1 MKSRHFLVFLLI
13 AAAGAS
19 GCDTL
24 APFVQDFNI
33 ISIPQEKEIGAQM
46 AQEVAKQMQ
55 INTDSALNER
65 VSAIGRR
72 LVNALP
78 QRDFDYQFSVVN
90 DDTPNAFTIPG
101 AHIYVHTGLLKFV
114 SDDDE
119 LAGVIGHEI
128 GHAYER
134 HPAKGISRQYGLEH
148 LAGIVL
154 KGHETQ
160 LRSMT
165 LQIIGGGFLSKYGR
179 DDEREADEIG
189 FLLARRAGYDGDGLL
204 RFLKKLLTIT
214 GNGPT
219 LIFFQSHPPTPERIA
234 RLEALAKGAPVSF
247 PAPSNG
253 LAMAPL
259 AYQPQA
265 PRAAYAV
272 QPAYAAPA
280 PSASY
285 PPARR

>member
-101 AHIYVHTGLLKFV
+101 A
-114 SDDDE
+114 
-119 LAGVIGHEI
+119 
-128 GHAYER
+128 
-134 HPAKGISRQYGLEH
+134 
-148 LAGIVL
+148 
-154 KGHETQ
+154 
-160 LRSMT
+160 
-165 LQIIGGGFLSKYGR
+165 
-179 DDEREADEIG
+179 
-189 FLLARRAGYDGDGLL
+189 
-204 RFLKKLLTIT
+204 
-214 GNGPT
+214 
-219 LIFFQSHPPTPERIA
+219 
-234 RLEALAKGAPVSF
+234 
-247 PAPSNG
+247 
-253 LAMAPL
+253 
-259 AYQPQA
+259 
-265 PRAAYAV
+265 
-272 QPAYAAPA
+272 
-280 PSASY
+280 
-285 PPARR
+285 